1 MKVKQMENLTTQ
13 LVLVHPVNTFNKD
26 NMKTEYLI
34 NNELINMNY
43 LTEIQ
48 QTNPNVIAV
57 KKILDSQIIRS

>member
-1 MKVKQMENLTTQ
+1 MKEVNTKSE

-26 NMKTEYLI
+26 SMKTEYLI
-34 NNELINMNY
+34 NNELINMNH

-48 QTNPNVIAV
+48 QANSNVVAV